1 MRFDGTHPLGR
12 RAGPVPAGYTTKWR
26 WRGAGGGSRRVAPRH
41 IIAQALE
48 DMERMAGVLDCG
60 VMDLGRLTIPI
71 QEPQGK
77 GREAQ

>member
-1 MRFDGTHPLGR
+1 MAL
-12 RAGPVPAGYTTKWR
+12 
-26 WRGAGGGSRRVAPRH
+26 AGGGGWKPEGGPRH